1 MSLGKEGESPCQ
13 LAKAFISLTV
23 LWLSL
28 KFCDGKLS
36 KKKLHDHFYSGGESC
51 YDIVHVVSSGGLVI
65 FVHETLHMLYFM

>member
-36 KKKLHDHFYSGGESC
+36 KKKLHDHFYSGGES